1 MVFAMKTLPRLALTI
16 LVLLL
21 SSHVS
26 AQPPDL
32 DAALS
37 NLIESYGGEKNLHK
51 LDSHIQ
57 EWAVVALMGNRHGT
71 DVRAIRAPQQLRVE
85 LRYPH
90 KSETRI
96 INGDASYAGY
106 GDAPAQEAVR
116 PQSDAMR
123 LQLMRLYSPLVLRDK
138 RSNLTLTINGEYCAL
153 TLSEYGLRVDYIV
166 NMANWHIEKVI
177 GSMSINGTD
186 MRFLTEYSDFS
197 FRDGVLVHGQENKY
211 AGAVNTAVLQLSRII
226 FEADLNEEYFQPDG
240 EVAPSSGSTDDD
252 VI

>member
-1 MVFAMKTLPRLALTI
+1 MKTLPRLALTI
-16 LVLLL
+16 LAFIV

-26 AQPPDL
+26 AETPDL
-32 DAALS
+32 NAALN
-37 NLIESYGGEKNLHK
+37 NLIESYGGENNLHK

-106 GDAPAQEAVR
+106 GDAPAQEAVH

-123 LQLMRLYSPLVLRDK
+123 LQLMRLYTPLVLRDK
-138 RSNLTLTINGEYCAL
+138 QDNLTLTINGEYCAL
-153 TLSEYGLRVDYIV
+153 TLSEYGLRVDYLV

-177 GSMSINGTD
+177 GTMSVNGTQ
-186 MRFLTEYSDFS
+186 MRFLTEYSDFR
-197 FRDGVLVHGQENKY
+197 FRDGVLVHERENKY
-211 AGAVNTAVLQLSRII
+211 AGEVNTAVLQLDRII
-226 FEADLNEEYFQPDG
+226 LDAELNDEYFQPDG
-240 EVAPSSGSTDDD
+240 EVAPSSNSTDDD